1 MDGSDLVAFWLK
13 TRHLSSL
20 TLIGSLANRSMA
32 ALHPYF
38 IRPPSSSRHPPQIYT
53 FCPLRFTKVFIGWPY
68 GGHTPENEIPK
79 EHLAPNTMI
88 WQSGQG
94 NPGHQ
99 IILQNF
105 AAVQLLM

>member
-1 MDGSDLVAFWLK
+1 MDGSDLMAFWLK

-38 IRPPSSSRHPPQIYT
+38 IRPPALITPSAPDLHILPSAFYKSVYWLAI
-53 FCPLRFTKVFIGWPY
+53 WW
-68 GGHTPENEIPK
+68 TPENEIPK